1 MGKYKV
7 KTPIGD
13 ITNRFVFAPVSR
25 LERRCIMPPVWR
37 HGGNIHKQFYQNNKL
52 VQGRAIEPTLHML
65 YFIFGSDNYRAKE
78 KVKEIVQNNPGFE
91 LQKVVA
97 EDISLDEF
105 SSKIKSASLFSP
117 QRILII
123 ENLSL
128 NETQKEM
135 ADYLKGQ
142 KEILNSQNDIFIF
155 LESKVDKKTS
165 LYKFL
170 STAKNKLELEILK
183 GAELKKW
190 ITDYVKNKNGS
201 MENSALAEIMMS
213 EQKSL
218 FFLALELDKL
228 LAYNSNINLEAVKL
242 LTAITFD
249 DNIFNLTDAVSANNK
264 SLALKLLSQQLEAG
278 VEPLYILT
286 MLVRQIRLLIQI
298 KEAGLK
304 SNNYS
309 EIAKELSLHPF
320 VVQKVLGQT
329 KNYSFEDLKIKFGQL
344 LKIDLQLKSSK
355 IPAEVLLTNF
365 IVC

>member
-1 MGKYKV
+1 
-7 KTPIGD
+7 
-13 ITNRFVFAPVSR
+13 
-25 LERRCIMPPVWR
+25 
-37 HGGNIHKQFYQNNKL
+37 
-52 VQGRAIEPTLHML
+52 ML

-78 KVKEIVQNNPGFE
+78 KVKEIVKDKTGFE
-91 LQKVVA
+91 LQKIEA
-97 EDISLDEF
+97 EEISLDEL
-105 SSKIKSASLFSP
+105 SGKIKSASLFSP

-128 NETQKEM
+128 NEAQKEIT
-135 ADYLKGQ
+135 DYLKEQ
-142 KEILNSQNDIFIF
+142 KKILDSPNDIFIF

-170 STAKNKLELEILK
+170 SAAKNKFELEILK

-190 ITDYVKNKNGS
+190 LMDYVKKKNGQI
-201 MENSALAEIMMS
+201 ENSAVAEIMMS

-218 FFLALELDKL
+218 NFLSLELDKL
-228 LAYNSNINLEAVKL
+228 LAYSSNINLEAVKL
-242 LTAITFD
+242 LTAISFD

-278 VEPLYILT
+278 TEPLYILT

-304 SNNYS
+304 NNNYS

-344 LKIDLQLKSSK
+344 LTIDLQLKSSK

-365 IVC
+365 IVE